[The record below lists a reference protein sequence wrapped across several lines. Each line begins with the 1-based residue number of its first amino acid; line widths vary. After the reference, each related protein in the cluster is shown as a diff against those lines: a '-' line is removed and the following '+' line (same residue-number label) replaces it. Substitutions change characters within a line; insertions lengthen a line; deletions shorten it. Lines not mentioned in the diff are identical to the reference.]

1 MSQPHIQPVIP
12 YAVPTKAARR
22 IQVIAF
28 IALPLLFTAIAV
40 WWWLTRDWGLYL
52 TKAGKTSRAGDLPL
66 WWQIMASACAGVIA
80 TTAIVGLVLIAILF
94 ARATVEGPPPHS

>member
-12 YAVPTKAARR
+12 YAVPTKGPSRVW
-22 IQVIAF
+22 VIPL

-40 WWWLTRDWGLYL
+40 WWWLSRDWGLYL

-66 WWQIMASACAGVIA
+66 WWQIIASACAGIIA
-80 TTAIVGLVLIAILF
+80 TTAIVGLVLVAIAF
-94 ARATVEGPPPHS
+94 ARATVEGPPPRS